1 MLYSSLGDVSWSQL
15 QGEAWVSLSAGLLM
29 SVWAPA
35 LVHGSLGRARE
46 PRRKDLLQEI
56 PHR

>member
-1 MLYSSLGDVSWSQL
+1 MLDLSLGDVAWSRIQD
-15 QGEAWVSLSAGLLM
+15 EAWVSLSAGLLL

-46 PRRKDLLQEI
+46 PHRKDLLQEI